1 MLDENRKIGIG
12 LCVVGVVCFF
22 VALML
27 FFDRTLLVLANLS
40 FIGGL
45 SFILGLSKTARF
57 FFRREK
63 FFGSLMFFVGFGLE
77 VMGWGFFGFL
87 AQLYGIYKLFMG
99 FLPNIIVGLK
109 SFVPGAD
116 WLFTMPGF
124 KQLSDYAYDQRRL
137 PV

>member
-12 LCVVGVVCFF
+12 LCVVGLVCFILGI
-22 VALML
+22 AL
-27 FFDRTLLVLANLS
+27 FFDRTLLVLANLA

-45 SFILGLSKTARF
+45 ALILGPMKTFRF
-57 FFRREK
+57 FFRADK
-63 FFGSLMFFVGFGLE
+63 FLGSLMFFAGFGMQ
-77 VMGWGFFGFL
+77 VFGWGFFGFL

-99 FLPNIIVGLK
+99 FLPNVIVGLK

-116 WLFTMPGF
+116 WLFSLPGF
-124 KQLSDYAYDQRRL
+124 RQISEYAYDQRRL